1 MTSRPIVEAVTSP
14 QSTSSSPPA
23 ASRTEAPQPRD
34 PRKGLLGVGAGLL
47 VLESFTVMFAMLAVF
62 GMSNTDG
69 NVDDTSLQILAGVA
83 VALFVGGFLVRRPW
97 GRRLGSILQLAVLGL
112 GVAVHSLLFVALLF
126 VPMWVVYLRM
136 WGNLLAELGERHG
149 VLDL

>member
-1 MTSRPIVEAVTSP
+1 MEVVTTP
-14 QSTSSSPPA
+14 RSTSSPPPA
-23 ASRTEAPQPRD
+23 SPQTHAPTRRD

-62 GMSNTDG
+62 GTSNTDG
-69 NVDDTSLQILAGVA
+69 NVDATSLQILAGVA

-97 GRRLGSILQLAVLGL
+97 GRRLGSALQLAVIGL
-112 GVAVHSLLFVALLF
+112 GVVVHPLLFVALLF
-126 VPMWVVYLRM
+126 VPMWAVYLRM
-136 WGNLLAELGERHG
+136 WSNLLAELGEPHG